1 MSEEKCWYVVH
12 TQTGH
17 EDKVREKILLNVD
30 SQNFGDRIFN
40 VLVPTEEVVEVKQNK
55 KILRKRKFFPGYVLV
70 QMLLTSEAYWFIRN
84 ISGVTGF
91 LIWVL
96 LFAVSTA
103 VLAIAICCTW
113 PLRKV
118 VSAILRTFV
127 QLSDAG

>member
-1 MSEEKCWYVVH
+1 MYDV
-12 TQTGH
+12 
-17 EDKVREKILLNVD
+17 
-30 SQNFGDRIFN
+30 IFN
-40 VLVPTEEVVEVKQNK
+40 
-55 KILRKRKFFPGYVLV
+55 
-70 QMLLTSEAYWFIRN
+70 
-84 ISGVTGF
+84 SGVTGF

-127 QLSDAG
+127 QYYVNFYNLRRIYSALQYQLWMKSISELAIGKQWDIVNQGPLHQSFHKSCPT

>member
-1 MSEEKCWYVVH
+1 MYDV
-12 TQTGH
+12 
-17 EDKVREKILLNVD
+17 
-30 SQNFGDRIFN
+30 IFN
-40 VLVPTEEVVEVKQNK
+40 
-55 KILRKRKFFPGYVLV
+55 
-70 QMLLTSEAYWFIRN
+70 
-84 ISGVTGF
+84 SGVTGF

-127 QLSDAG
+127 QHYVNF

>member
-1 MSEEKCWYVVH
+1 MYDV
-12 TQTGH
+12 
-17 EDKVREKILLNVD
+17 
-30 SQNFGDRIFN
+30 IFN
-40 VLVPTEEVVEVKQNK
+40 
-55 KILRKRKFFPGYVLV
+55 
-70 QMLLTSEAYWFIRN
+70 
-84 ISGVTGF
+84 SGVTGF

-127 QLSDAG
+127 QHYVNFYNSRQIHSALQYRTPDEVYFGTCNRQTIGI

>member
-1 MSEEKCWYVVH
+1 MYDV
-12 TQTGH
+12 
-17 EDKVREKILLNVD
+17 
-30 SQNFGDRIFN
+30 IFN
-40 VLVPTEEVVEVKQNK
+40 
-55 KILRKRKFFPGYVLV
+55 
-70 QMLLTSEAYWFIRN
+70 
-84 ISGVTGF
+84 SGVTGF

-127 QLSDAG
+127 QHYVNFYNSRQIHSALQYRTPDEVYFGTCNRQTMGYSKPRVFTPIF